1 MAETKS
7 GGKSKPGTS
16 AATRKSTKSGSAASK
31 KPAKS
36 ATTTSKKPAKSA
48 TTAAKK
54 PASAGAA
61 AKKPGKAAESRVP
74 KTATDAK
81 SAAKKPAGSRT
92 PSKRTVVADTARS
105 YFDALAARDA
115 SAAAALWHKDGVED
129 LVPLGIFRGPDAI
142 RRLLTEMFTAMPD
155 MRFSV
160 ERITADDSVAAVQ
173 WRATGTF
180 SAGSF
185 QGLEPTGRRVEL
197 RGTDCLEIDEGKI
210 IRNTAIFDGAAFA
223 RQVGL
228 LPAEDSGADRAIRA
242 GFNTVTKLRR
252 SVAKRTAG

>member
-1 MAETKS
+1 MAQTKS
-7 GGKSKPGTS
+7 GGKSKSGTS
-16 AATRKSTKSGSAASK
+16 AAPKKSTPKSAGASSSK
-31 KPAKS
+31 KPAKG
-36 ATTTSKKPAKSA
+36 A

-54 PASAGAA
+54 PAGAGAA
-61 AKKPGKAAESRVP
+61 AKKPGKAAESRAP

-81 SAAKKPAGSRT
+81 SAAKKPAGSRA
-92 PSKRTVVADTARS
+92 PSKRKMVADTARS

-129 LVPLGIFRGPDAI
+129 LVPIGIFRGPDAI
-142 RRLLTEMFTAMPD
+142 RRLFTEMFTAMPD

-173 WRATGTF
+173 WRAAGTF

-197 RGTDCLEIDEGKI
+197 RGTDCLEVDEGKI
-210 IRNTAIFDGAAFA
+210 IRNTAVFDGAAFA